1 MAAPTS
7 STAEARGSRK
17 RFTVGPDSRP
27 ALRPYVRIAHDPVR
41 RRTVLLAPERVLS
54 PDAIAIDVLGRCDGG
69 ITVGEIAVR
78 LAAEYAAPADRI
90 LPDIVRLLQDLADKG
105 IVSGD
110 AASGPRPASRS
121 TGAASKEGSPLPPGT
136 PAPIGLLAELTHRCP
151 LQCPYCSNPVE
162 LERPNGELDPATWA
176 RVFEEARA
184 LGVLQLHLS
193 GGEPTARP
201 DLEAIL
207 EAAVGAGLYTNLI
220 TSGVLM
226 DRARLSRLAAI
237 GLDHVQLSIQDSDIV
252 NADRIGHYAG
262 GHAKKQRLAADVID
276 LGLALTINAPVH
288 RQNIGNVGGMI
299 DLALAYGAGRIEIA
313 NVQYYGWAVR
323 NRAALMPSREAVMAS
338 LAVVQAARRDL
349 HGVLTIDYVA
359 PDYYADR
366 PKPCVGGWGRTM
378 LVVTPTGKVLP
389 CHAAAS
395 IPQLTFENVRDRP
408 LADIWGDGAAFRAF
422 RGTDWMKEPCRSCD
436 RREIDWGGCR
446 CQAMALAGAADATDP
461 ACRLSPDHAAL
472 VDLASTESAEPPPPF
487 IYRRYQV
494 RQ

>member
-1 MAAPTS
+1 MTAPTS
-7 STAEARGSRK
+7 SNIGLGRGRQ
-17 RFTVGPDSRP
+17 RLVLGPDSRP
-27 ALRPYVRIAHDPVR
+27 TLPRFVRIAHDHMR
-41 RRTVLLAPERVLS
+41 ERTVLLAPERVLS
-54 PDAIAIDVLGRCDGG
+54 PDAIAIDVLGRCDGTTA
-69 ITVGEIAVR
+69 IAEIASQ
-78 LAAEYAAPADRI
+78 LAGEYAAPAEVI
-90 LPDIVRLLQDLADKG
+90 LPDIVRLLQDLADRG
-105 IVSGD
+105 VVSTATAHEVSKIRH
-110 AASGPRPASRS
+110 AAPEERPEPQRLPSGV
-121 TGAASKEGSPLPPGT
+121 

-151 LQCPYCSNPVE
+151 LQCPYCSNPLE
-162 LERPNGELDPATWA
+162 LERPNGELAPDAWA
-176 RVFEEARA
+176 RVFAEARA

-220 TSGVLM
+220 TSGVL
-226 DRARLSRLAAI
+226 DRVRLERLAKI
-237 GLDHVQLSIQDSDIV
+237 GLDHVQLSIQDSDV
-252 NADRIGHYAG
+252 ANADRIGHYAG
-262 GHAKKQRLAADVID
+262 GHAKKQRLAAEVVD

-288 RQNIGNVGGMI
+288 RQNIDNVGAMI

-313 NVQYYGWAVR
+313 NVQYYGWAVQ
-323 NRAALMPSREAVMAS
+323 NRAALMPSRDAVMRS
-338 LAVVQAARRDL
+338 LKVVDQARKSL
-349 HGVLTIDYVA
+349 NGVLAIDYVA

-378 LVVTPTGKVLP
+378 LVVTPTGKVMP

-408 LADIWGDGAAFRAF
+408 LADIWIDGAAFRAF

-461 ACRLSPDHAAL
+461 ACRLAPNHAAL
-472 VDLASTESAEPPPPF
+472 LATAKREAAAEPPPF
-487 IYRRYQV
+487 IYRRFQA
-494 RQ
+494 RT